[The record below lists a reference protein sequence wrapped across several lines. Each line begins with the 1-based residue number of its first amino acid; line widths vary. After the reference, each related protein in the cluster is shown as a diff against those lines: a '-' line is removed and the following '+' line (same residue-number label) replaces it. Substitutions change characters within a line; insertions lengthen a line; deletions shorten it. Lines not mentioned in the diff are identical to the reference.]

1 MIYGLIPV
9 GGKGIRLGLP
19 YSKEMLPQKNFDYF
33 NPLVNH
39 IVEKM
44 KLAGAEKF
52 YFVHGTEFKKDII
65 EYFNQEIFVH
75 ILQENLGFANVILDF
90 YNKSNIVDN
99 DKVIFGLP
107 DSVFEEN
114 PFIDLVD
121 KKGIVTGLFVTDIM
135 SRVDRLDINEKNFQ
149 IKTAKSQNN
158 LDIFW
163 GVLKFDGAN
172 IKTMIEDGV
181 FDTYTEIGDILNLYE
196 KTHVRCKCY
205 LDLGTWENYNRYLSS
220 TYNFSNVEIEKKI

>member
-52 YFVHGTEFKKDII
+52 YFVHGAEFKKDII

-90 YNKSNIVDN
+90 YNNV
-99 DKVIFGLP
+99 
-107 DSVFEEN
+107 
-114 PFIDLVD
+114 
-121 KKGIVTGLFVTDIM
+121 LFLM
-135 SRVDRLDINEKNFQ
+135 
-149 IKTAKSQNN
+149 
-158 LDIFW
+158 
-163 GVLKFDGAN
+163 
-172 IKTMIEDGV
+172 
-181 FDTYTEIGDILNLYE
+181 
-196 KTHVRCKCY
+196 
-205 LDLGTWENYNRYLSS
+205 
-220 TYNFSNVEIEKKI
+220 